1 MTVRTL
7 NGDCRAIL
15 PTLAAEA
22 FDCIVTSPPY
32 WGLRDYGVDGQIGL
46 EGALA
51 DYVEALRQVGAE
63 LRRVL
68 KPSGT
73 FWLNLGDSY
82 AMSTRGSSGKGEK
95 QISNAGTLL
104 ADRSGKIPAGLK
116 PKDLCLVP
124 ERVAMALQADG
135 WFLRSQIIWHKP
147 NPMPESVTDRP
158 TSAHERVFLLT
169 KSERYFYDAD
179 AIAEQAT
186 NRPSGNKAK
195 SWGSNET
202 NVRGEGSGAVETTRG
217 FVFDGSETRNA
228 RNVWTIASQPY
239 SGAHFATMPP
249 ALVERRLLAGC
260 PGGGHALDPFGG
272 AGTTGLVADR
282 LGRDATLI
290 ELNPDYVGLQR
301 ERISGDA
308 PLFAEVV

>member
-169 KSERYFYDAD
+169 KSERYFYDAA
-179 AIAEQAT
+179 AISEEATYAGKDINLGDKSMSRGQALGAGVAA
-186 NRPSGNKAK
+186 SGNALKDVYTVPA
-195 SWGSNET
+195 
-202 NVRGEGSGAVETTRG
+202 R
-217 FVFDGSETRNA
+217 RNA

-249 ALVERRLLAGC
+249 ALVERCLLAGC
-260 PGGGHALDPFGG
+260 PGGGTCARPIRRRGHNRPCRRSIGPRRD
-272 AGTTGLVADR
+272 ADR
-282 LGRDATLI
+282 TQPRLCRIAAQ
-290 ELNPDYVGLQR
+290 PDR
-301 ERISGDA
+301 RRRA
-308 PLFAEVV
+308 VVC